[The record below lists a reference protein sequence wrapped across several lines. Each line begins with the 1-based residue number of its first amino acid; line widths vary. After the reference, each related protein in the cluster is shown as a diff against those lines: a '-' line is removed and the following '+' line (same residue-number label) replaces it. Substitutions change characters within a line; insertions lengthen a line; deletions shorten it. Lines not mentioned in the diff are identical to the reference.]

1 MTMLRALPALLV
13 LTAACLQPASAQARS
28 SADSSFRAFL
38 VRFEAATRDMFG
50 GQSAD
55 WLSMVSREPTLYTPF
70 GGVLTG
76 RAAVLKQYQFTAS
89 RLGPRAATL
98 EVEYLQVGVEGDL
111 AFTVALERSRYQ
123 RANVDTVLVGYTR
136 ATHIFRREDGAWK
149 LAHRHMDHIV
159 EPPPPTTP

>member
-98 EVEYLQVGVEGDL
+98 EVEYLHVGVEGDV
-111 AFTVALERSRYQ
+111 AYTVALERSRYQ
-123 RANVDTVLVGYTR
+123 RADVDTVRTGYTR
-136 ATHIFRREDGAWK
+136 ATHVFRRENGEWK
-149 LAHRHMDHIV
+149 LAHRHMDHI
-159 EPPPPTTP
+159 EEAPPKPRP